1 MRGCEVKR
9 LLISLFATVTLI
21 ACGAAETEPLL
32 PSATPAHRWV
42 EATILSPVPATPLHL
57 RMAGI
62 DAPVVPL
69 TLTGTELLPPP
80 DPRVLGW
87 WGRPVGAR
95 HGVTL
100 LVGHTV
106 HTGGGELDDL
116 ESVPVGATARVS
128 GFAYEVT
135 SVRVVSK
142 PALAARAANLFSQ
155 HGKHRLV
162 VVTCE
167 DYDAAT
173 GEYAS
178 NVVLTA
184 EPR

>member
-1 MRGCEVKR
+1 MRVER
-9 LLISLFATVTLI
+9 LLINLLATATLV
-21 ACGAAETEPLL
+21 ACGAVVTEP
-32 PSATPAHRWV
+32 PPTTPAPAV
-42 EATILSPVPATPLHL
+42 LEATTLSPVPAVPAHL
-57 RMAGI
+57 RMVGI

-69 TLTGTELLPPP
+69 TLTGKELIPPP

-87 WGRPVGAR
+87 WGRRAAAR

-116 ESVPVGATARVS
+116 ESVPVGAPARLS
-128 GFAYEVT
+128 GIAYEVT

-142 PALAARAANLFSQ
+142 PALAARAEDLFSQ
-155 HGKHRLV
+155 QGKHRLV

-167 DYDAAT
+167 DYDATT

-184 EPR
+184 ELR

>member
-1 MRGCEVKR
+1 VKR
-9 LLISLFATVTLI
+9 LLINLLATATLV
-21 ACGAAETEPLL
+21 ACGVAVTEPL
-32 PSATPAHRWV
+32 PSSTSAQTVLEATTLYPTPTVPAH
-42 EATILSPVPATPLHL
+42 L
-57 RMAGI
+57 RLAGI
-62 DAPVVPL
+62 DAAAVPL
-69 TLTGTELLPPP
+69 TLTGTELVPPP
-80 DPRVLGW
+80 DPTVLGW
-87 WGRPVGAR
+87 WGRPAAAR

-106 HTGGGELDDL
+106 HTGGGELDNL

-128 GFAYEVT
+128 GIAYEVT

-142 PALAARAANLFSQ
+142 PALAARAADLFSQ

>member
-1 MRGCEVKR
+1 M
-9 LLISLFATVTLI
+9 
-21 ACGAAETEPLL
+21 TEPP
-32 PSATPAHRWV
+32 PSITPAPAV
-42 EATILSPVPATPLHL
+42 LEAATLAPAPAVPAHL

-69 TLTGTELLPPP
+69 TLTGTELVPPP

-87 WGRPVGAR
+87 WGRPAAAR

-106 HTGGGELDDL
+106 HSGGGELDDL
-116 ESVPVGATARVS
+116 ESVPVGASARVS
-128 GFAYEVT
+128 GITYEVT
-135 SVRVVSK
+135 SVRVISK
-142 PALAARAANLFSQ
+142 PALASRAADLFSQ

-167 DYDAAT
+167 DYDPAT

-184 EPR
+184 VPR

>member
-1 MRGCEVKR
+1 MER
-9 LLISLFATVTLI
+9 LLISLLATATLV
-21 ACGAAETEPLL
+21 ACGAAVTEPLL
-32 PSATPAHRWV
+32 PSTTPAQTVV
-42 EATILSPVPATPLHL
+42 EATTLSRATTVPAQL
-57 RMAGI
+57 RLAGI

-69 TLTGTELLPPP
+69 TLTGTELVPPG

-87 WGRPVGAR
+87 WGRPAAAR

-128 GFAYEVT
+128 GIAYEVT

-142 PALAARAANLFSQ
+142 PALAARAADLFSQ

-167 DYDAAT
+167 DYDATT

>member
-1 MRGCEVKR
+1 MRGCEVSR

-21 ACGAAETEPLL
+21 ACGAAVTEPLL
-32 PSATPAHRWV
+32 PSTTTTQSVV
-42 EATILSPVPATPLHL
+42 EATTLSPVPDVPAHL
-57 RMAGI
+57 RMPGI
-62 DAPVVPL
+62 DASVVPR
-69 TLTGTELLPPP
+69 TLTGSALVPPP

-87 WGRPVGAR
+87 WGRPPAAR

-106 HTGGGELDDL
+106 HTGGGALDDL
-116 ESVPVGATARVS
+116 ELVPVGATARVS
-128 GFAYEVT
+128 GITYEVT
-135 SVRVVSK
+135 SVRLISK
-142 PALAARAANLFSQ
+142 PALAAHAASLFSQ
-155 HGKHRLV
+155 RGEHRLV

-167 DYDAAT
+167 DYDPAT